1 MKRVFR
7 SKRSSEIRVKIAQFL
22 LNSSWFREMRAIV
35 SHLAECSPPHNLLK
49 VSLTLQIN
57 FKHLNQFQ
65 RYLVESVSELKKAR
79 FFLSLEDLPI
89 RRKHRD
95 IWLEVDLP

>member
-22 LNSSWFREMRAIV
+22 LNSSWFREMHTIV
-35 SHLAECSPPHNLLK
+35 SHLAECSPPHNLLN
-49 VSLTLQIN
+49 VSLTDAMHYKIN

-65 RYLVESVSELKKAR
+65 RYLVESVSELKKA
-79 FFLSLEDLPI
+79 
-89 RRKHRD
+89 
-95 IWLEVDLP
+95 